1 VLANLKAKVAGGS
14 LKLYFLDECG
24 FSSTMPTGS
33 SWAPPGERRLVEYEA
48 PQGRRVDAMAAYPS
62 YDRSPR
68 LEVFTAERTW
78 KSIL

>member
-1 VLANLKAKVAGGS
+1 
-14 LKLYFLDECG
+14 
-24 FSSTMPTGS
+24 MPTGS
-33 SWAPPGERRLVEYEA
+33 GWAPPGERRLVEYEA